1 MALENH
7 RRIAQ
12 VWNWL
17 PAFRAVAEY
26 ESIQRAAL
34 ALSVSPS
41 SLSRTIKLLEEQ
53 LGTPVFIRTTSGVSL
68 TDAGREL
75 LAGTRDAMR
84 RVDEALPATERRLR
98 VGLEGSLASVL
109 IAQALARCP
118 QLLQWSV
125 SMHDCS
131 AAEAKEALLCG
142 TFDLVLTSDALE
154 ATALDCV
161 LVGDWPWVISGS
173 ATSQVRVGVGADL
186 PVPVAHRVTSLE
198 AASVLVEVL
207 KGQLVAPGPCVPAGL
222 PVRETLANRWP
233 LYASHR
239 REVVAGQAGHL
250 QTLIEALRSSKSGQA
265 A

>member
-1 MALENH
+1 MPLEHH
-7 RRIAQ
+7 RRIAR

-17 PAFRAVAEY
+17 PAFRAAAEY
-26 ESIQRAAL
+26 ESLQRAAL

-53 LGTPVFIRTTSGVSL
+53 LGTPVFVRTTSGVTL

-75 LAGTRDAMR
+75 LVGTRDAMR
-84 RVDEALPATERRLR
+84 RVDEALPATEQRLR
-98 VGLEGSLASVL
+98 VGLEGPLASML
-109 IAQALARCP
+109 TAQALARCP
-118 QLLQWSV
+118 QLLRWSV

-131 AAEAKEALLCG
+131 AAEAREALLCG
-142 TFDLVLTSDALE
+142 SLDLVLTCDALD
-154 ATALDCV
+154 ATAVECL
-161 LVGDWPWVISGS
+161 LVGDWPWVLSGS

-198 AASVLVEVL
+198 AAAVLVEVL
-207 KGQLVAPGPCVPAGL
+207 KGQLVAPGPCVPTGL
-222 PVRETLANRWP
+222 PVRETLANRWS

-250 QTLIEALRSSKSGQA
+250 QMLIEALRSSKSRQA